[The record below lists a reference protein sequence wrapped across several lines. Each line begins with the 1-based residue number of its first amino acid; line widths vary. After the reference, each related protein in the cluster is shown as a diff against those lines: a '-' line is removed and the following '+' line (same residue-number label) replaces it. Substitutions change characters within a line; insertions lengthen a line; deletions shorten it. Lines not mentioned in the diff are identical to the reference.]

1 MKNSLAI
8 ALFVFAFPVQG
19 LWASDVEG
27 VQPWLE
33 KMHRAAHML
42 NYEGTFVYG
51 QEDHLTSIRIIHSVS
66 ERGERERLISM
77 DGSGREVLRDG
88 DRVTCIYPDS
98 QSIVVEKS
106 RPRTKFPPIFPVKV
120 GELDNYYELSLAGKD
135 RVAGEPVQKIL
146 IRPRDKLRYGHALW
160 VHEKTGL
167 LLKTNLLDE
176 NGKPVEQFMF
186 TQLIFMDEVPD
197 KELRS
202 DIDKE
207 NFTWYR
213 AESNRPSVKNDEQE
227 SAWEVTALPAG
238 FRQDMSRMHRIPNS
252 AMPVEHRVYSDGL
265 ASVSVFIE
273 KNDAGEGDN
282 LLGGSHMGAVN
293 VHGRTLNDHH
303 VTVVG
308 EVPQATVKMI
318 GESVKYRGSP

>member
-1 MKNSLAI
+1 MRNKLAA
-8 ALFVFAFPVQG
+8 ALLGVAIPLQS
-19 LWASDVEG
+19 LWASDIEG

-51 QEDHLTSIRIIHSVS
+51 QEDQLNSIRIIHSVS

-98 QSIVVEKS
+98 QSVMVEKS
-106 RPRTKFPPIFPVKV
+106 RPRTKFPPMFPVKV
-120 GELDNYYELSLAGKD
+120 GELDNYYELSLAGKY
-135 RVAGEPVQKIL
+135 RVAGEPTQKIL

-167 LLKTNLLDE
+167 LLKTNLLNE
-176 NGKPVEQFMF
+176 NNKPVEQFMF
-186 TQLIFMDEVPD
+186 TQIIFLDAVP
-197 KELRS
+197 EEALQS
-202 DIDKE
+202 DINKE
-207 NFTWYR
+207 NFTWYE
-213 AESNRPSVKNDEQE
+213 AKNAQVVDEDKQD
-227 SAWEVTALPAG
+227 SSWQVTAMPPG
-238 FRQDMSRMHRIPNS
+238 FKQDMTRMHRLPTSI
-252 AMPVEHRVYSDGL
+252 MPVEHRVYSDGL

-273 KNDAGEGDN
+273 KSDEQDADN
-282 LLGGSHMGAVN
+282 LIGGSHMGAVN
-293 VHGRTLNDHH
+293 AHGRTLNGYH

-318 GESVKYRGSP
+318 GESVRYREPE